1 MLNAWVDYIAPQL
14 YWQIDPPEQSY
25 SALYHWW
32 REQNK
37 KVPVWPG
44 GAVARVMGKWPAN
57 EIVRQIEISRQAP
70 VPGYIHWN
78 MSALAANP
86 DKLQDKLLEK
96 VYNEPA
102 LPPSNR
108 SSTFAP
114 LSKPVA
120 VINREDDVNS
130 TVRWSVLPADKSVPL
145 VEFWVLQ
152 MRIAGKW
159 QTEILPRESES

>member
-1 MLNAWVDYIAPQL
+1 MFSI
-14 YWQIDPPEQSY
+14 
-25 SALYHWW
+25 
-32 REQNK
+32 
-37 KVPVWPG
+37 
-44 GAVARVMGKWPAN
+44 
-57 EIVRQIEISRQAP
+57 
-70 VPGYIHWN
+70 
-78 MSALAANP
+78 LA

-130 TVRWSVLPADKSVPL
+130 TVRWSVLPTDKSVPL

-159 QTEILPRESES
+159 QTEILPRESESKKIHATRKGTLPDVIAVSALDRFRNLSPPAILVP